1 MILKLFRRDPNE
13 ALIARLHG
21 EIMAQ
26 ARNPVLFTDY
36 GVADTPEGRFE
47 MVALHVLM
55 AVRRL
60 NVLPAPGPDIAQD
73 LTDAMFRHFD
83 IAFREMGVSDTTVPK
98 RMKKFASAW
107 LGRARVYGA
116 ALDAGDAD
124 ALARALARN
133 VYGVEV
139 GDGTEIPAQAARLSR
154 YIEAVGSKLAGSGLD
169 TFLSGPLPAQAPEA
183 IG

>member
-1 MILKLFRRDPNE
+1 MIFKLFRRNPNE
-13 ALIARLHG
+13 ALITRLHG
-21 EIMAQ
+21 EIMTH

-60 NVLPAPGPDIAQD
+60 NECPSPGPELAQD

-83 IAFREMGVSDTTVPK
+83 IAFREMGISDTTVPK

-107 LGRARVYGA
+107 LGRARAYGA
-116 ALDAGDAD
+116 ALDAGDEL
-124 ALARALARN
+124 ALSEALARN
-133 VYGVEV
+133 VYGISGEAP
-139 GDGTEIPAQAARLSR
+139 EQARRLSR
-154 YIEAVGSKLAGSGLD
+154 YMVEVGQAFREAPVE
-169 TFLSGPLPAQAPEA
+169 TFLTGELPSLGPEK
-183 IG
+183 IT